1 MILKDT
7 WLILCEAFRFN
18 FVEGMAYHSLHQSK
32 NKCQNIIRGFRET
45 GEPSR
50 FLEISVL
57 PTGALVEAMEHTEKF
72 VGSLELG
79 GFTAGQELYRNSV
92 FATFLTWPKVWTG
105 CTESELPWKRG
116 NL

>member
-57 PTGALVEAMEHTEKF
+57 PTVALVEAMEHTEKF
-72 VGSLELG
+72 VGSLEPG
-79 GFTAGQELYRNSV
+79 GFTAGQEQMALQEQCVCHLSDMAKGVDR
-92 FATFLTWPKVWTG
+92 LHR
-105 CTESELPWKRG
+105 E
-116 NL
+116 